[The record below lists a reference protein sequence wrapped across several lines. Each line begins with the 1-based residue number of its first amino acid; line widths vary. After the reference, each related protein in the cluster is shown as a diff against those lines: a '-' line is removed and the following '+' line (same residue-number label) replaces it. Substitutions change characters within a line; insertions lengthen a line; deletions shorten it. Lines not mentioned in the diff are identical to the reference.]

1 MIRQKVMLTIMS
13 VCLVNI
19 NISAAEL
26 LPEES
31 TSSVEISFEEEI
43 EETESDLKL
52 EDSVTTEV
60 VLDQYY
66 EERSCF
72 PPHLPI
78 QHKKSKHVRR
88 CHEIVERFPCRPYK
102 VHLHQC
108 TRKCQNRVQNAEW

>member
-52 EDSVTTEV
+52 NILVRQSRQSSVV
-60 VLDQYY
+60 
-66 EERSCF
+66 
-72 PPHLPI
+72 
-78 QHKKSKHVRR
+78 
-88 CHEIVERFPCRPYK
+88 
-102 VHLHQC
+102 
-108 TRKCQNRVQNAEW
+108 

>member
-43 EETESDLKL
+43 EE
-52 EDSVTTEV
+52 
-60 VLDQYY
+60 VLQ
-66 EERSCF
+66 
-72 PPHLPI
+72 
-78 QHKKSKHVRR
+78 QK
-88 CHEIVERFPCRPYK
+88 
-102 VHLHQC
+102 
-108 TRKCQNRVQNAEW
+108 